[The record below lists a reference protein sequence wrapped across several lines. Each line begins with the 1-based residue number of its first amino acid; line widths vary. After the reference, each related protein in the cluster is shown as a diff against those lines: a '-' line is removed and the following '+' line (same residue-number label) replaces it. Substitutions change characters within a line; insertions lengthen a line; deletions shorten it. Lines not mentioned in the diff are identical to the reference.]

1 MPTSSGGLR
10 YPASTDAVDVPGDMQ
25 KLAEDVDTFKAAKA
39 SPSISNPTFTGTA
52 KFPDGS
58 SGAPAITNTGDEN
71 TGLFFPEAEAVAIS
85 TNGVERAR
93 IESNGRLGL
102 GITAPGSQ
110 LHLSGSATQQQMDAY
125 ADAGA
130 LPRLLARRARGTSS
144 SPTAVQTN
152 DLLLQI
158 DSRGYGATAFPST
171 YRAAIR
177 VLAGENWTDSA
188 HGTFVSVETTANGGT
203 TTSER
208 LRIDGNGL
216 ITGTG
221 TSLGAWNTASYT
233 PALAGTGW
241 AIGNG
246 TITGRYCQIG
256 KLIAF
261 QVQIIFGSTSTFAAN
276 QPNVSLPV
284 TAGSTQLQHN
294 LLIQFRDASAG
305 ALYIG
310 EATIAASATTINLR
324 SVASATGQ
332 TSSLT
337 DTAPFTWATSDEIR
351 ISGVYQA
358 A

>member
-10 YPASTDAVDVPGDMQ
+10 YPASTDAVNVPGDMQ
-25 KLAEDVDTFKAAKA
+25 KLAEDVDTFKAPIA
-39 SPSISNPTFTGTA
+39 NPTFTGTA

-71 TGLFFPEAEAVAIS
+71 TGLFFPEAEAVAIA

-102 GITAPGSQ
+102 GIAAPGSQ

-158 DSRGYGATAFPST
+158 DSRGYGATAFPSS

-208 LRIDGNGL
+208 MRIDGNGL

-221 TSLGAWNTASYT
+221 TSLGAFTSYT
-233 PALAGTGW
+233 PTLGGTGW
-241 AIGNG
+241 ALGDG
-246 TITGRYCQIG
+246 TAAGAYCRIG
-256 KLIAF
+256 KVVVFRVRIT
-261 QVQIIFGSTSTFAAN
+261 FGSTSTFGASAS
-276 QPNVSLPV
+276 PFVSLPL
-284 TAGSTQLQHN
+284 T
-294 LLIQFRDASAG
+294 
-305 ALYIG
+305 
-310 EATIAASATTINLR
+310 AASATVSSTLNYFNCIYFDA
-324 SVASATGQ
+324 SVTTRYATQAYVTDANNVTLFHPGTSGVQ
-332 TSSLT
+332 TT
-337 DTAPFTWATSDEIR
+337 TTATAPFTWASGDIITIH
-351 ISGVYQA
+351 GVYEIA
-358 A
+358 